1 MTTASTAPRSV
12 QSCRPSSPRPPRP
25 RATEG
30 GPMSLQTMIKAASSV
45 ALVAAAAVGQTTP
58 AAKPAMSNYAIPI
71 GTSVSLDDAKKAAAA
86 ASAEAKKNG
95 WFMAIAVVDPA
106 GTLVYYEKA
115 DTTQLG
121 SGQVAINKAR
131 SAALYKRPTKAFQDA
146 LEKGGVNMRVLA
158 LEGAVPV
165 AGGSRRPVRDRRRG
179 RAHDDD
185 RSALSSAAAGG
196 VRPPARGLNHYR
208 PGRARP
214 GSAEAVQSSGTP
226 ARRQAS
232 WKRCRCGPGASA
244 RRSSHRSASRQ
255 CPT

>member
-1 MTTASTAPRSV
+1 
-12 QSCRPSSPRPPRP
+12 
-25 RATEG
+25 
-30 GPMSLQTMIKAASSV
+30 MSLQTMIKAVSPV
-45 ALVAAAAVGQTTP
+45 VLVAAAAAGQTTP

-71 GTSVSLDDAKKAAAA
+71 GTSVSIDDAKKAAAA

-165 AGGSRRPVRDRRRG
+165 DGGSPLLVQGKLIGAIGVSGDL
-179 RAHDDD
+179 AEHDGQC
-185 RSALSSAAAGG
+185 ATAGAAALTTTT
-196 VRPPARGLNHYR
+196 VAR
-208 PGRARP
+208 
-214 GSAEAVQSSGTP
+214 
-226 ARRQAS
+226 
-232 WKRCRCGPGASA
+232 
-244 RRSSHRSASRQ
+244 
-255 CPT
+255 